1 MDNKEITLS
10 FIERVMTVFFKNPED
25 FAVNV

>member
-1 MDNKEITLS
+1 MDNKEITLP

>member
-10 FIERVMTVFFKNPED
+10 VIERVMTEFFKNPED
-25 FAVNV
+25 FAIDV

>member
-10 FIERVMTVFFKNPED
+10 VIERVMTVFFKNPED

>member
-1 MDNKEITLS
+1 MYNKEITLPVV
-10 FIERVMTVFFKNPED
+10 ERVMTVFFKNPKD